1 MYRNKS
7 NKKFILVK
15 YEDKGLYVQE
25 GDTLEEFKQNFF
37 KEFNINSK
45 TKNFFLSC
53 KDAAHR
59 TTKIENEDTYKK
71 YINYIVRYPKLIQ
84 PFFTSEEKVIHKNS
98 RCSGCGINPIEG
110 ILYRC
115 INCEKYDLCQKCEK
129 IFGEK
134 HGHNFLVIR
143 KEKYLQ
149 DLEKAIKDKNNEQM
163 DNYFI

>member
-1 MYRNKS
+1 LAKNLKKYIDGWKSSFGYSPYSS

-84 PFFTSEEKVIHKNS
+84 PFFTSEEKVIHRNTK
-98 RCSGCGINPIEG
+98 CSECGVSPVEG
-110 ILYRC
+110 ILY
-115 INCEKYDLCQKCEK
+115 KCLS
-129 IFGEK
+129 FGR
-134 HGHNFLVIR
+134 GV
-143 KEKYLQ
+143 Y
-149 DLEKAIKDKNNEQM
+149 
-163 DNYFI
+163 Y